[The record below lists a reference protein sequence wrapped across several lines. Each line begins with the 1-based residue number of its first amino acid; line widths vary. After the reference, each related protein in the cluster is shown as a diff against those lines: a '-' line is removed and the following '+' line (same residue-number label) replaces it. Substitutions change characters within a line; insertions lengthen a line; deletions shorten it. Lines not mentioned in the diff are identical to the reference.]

1 MKSKQ
6 LLQFKKLIS
15 QTLSTTP
22 KATPKIL
29 NLPPYNFSN
38 IQLYVL
44 RHSTKR
50 TWNRS
55 GSLFNYKN
63 DLSNFT
69 KNIQLKEIFNDTEYE
84 DDNKC
89 TRNFETKS
97 RALSLIIN
105 EIENLKPNVIS
116 YKSNFIQEEY
126 SALQSL
132 KGNYD
137 SIQSSR

>member
-1 MKSKQ
+1 M
-6 LLQFKKLIS
+6 
-15 QTLSTTP
+15 P
-22 KATPKIL
+22 KATPNIL

-44 RHSTKR
+44 GHSTKR

-69 KNIQLKEIFNDTEYE
+69 KNIQLKDIFNDTKYE

-97 RALSLIIN
+97 RALSIIIN
-105 EIENLKPNVIS
+105 ELENLKPNTIS

-132 KGNYD
+132 KGN
-137 SIQSSR
+137 

>member
-6 LLQFKKLIS
+6 PLQFKKLLL

-22 KATPKIL
+22 KATPNIL

-44 RHSTKR
+44 GHSTKC

-69 KNIQLKEIFNDTEYE
+69 KNIQLKDIFNDTKYE
-84 DDNKC
+84 DDNK
-89 TRNFETKS
+89 
-97 RALSLIIN
+97 IIN
-105 EIENLKPNVIS
+105 A
-116 YKSNFIQEEY
+116 QETLEQKVGHY
-126 SALQSL
+126 H
-132 KGNYD
+132 
-137 SIQSSR
+137 